1 VRTYSSLLLML
12 ELMKEI
18 ADCENA
24 FERKESEWPR
34 QFEANSLRP
43 CHYFDRIYGT
53 SSGGSDSSTLHGTR
67 LTVLRIAA
75 IAFGRLRMSVSDF
88 LDSFPDLMTD
98 MFGHRRKPLPLTA
111 KYDHRPFEM
120 AMQRLVMAYCPVHS
134 YCDGIDL
141 FLWDPTDAVDLQSF
155 RTLVIDA
162 PKAYGSM
169 CQS

>member
-1 VRTYSSLLLML
+1 ML

-24 FERKESEWPR
+24 FERKESERPR
-34 QFEANSLRP
+34 QFEADSLRP

-53 SSGGSDSSTLHGTR
+53 SSGGSDSSILYGTR

-88 LDSFPDLMTD
+88 IDSFPNLMTD
-98 MFGHRRKPLPLTA
+98 MFGHRRNILPLTT
-111 KYDHRPFEM
+111 KYHHRPFEK
-120 AMQRLVMAYCPVHS
+120 AMQSLVRSYCPVHT
-134 YCDGIDL
+134 YCDGTDL
-141 FLWDPTDAVDLQSF
+141 FLWNPTDAVDSQSF

-162 PKAYGSM
+162 PEEAFGSM